1 MHSLVLYSLWKID
14 AMFLGNSCV
23 IKCSELAVAT
33 SNVLHK
39 LIPKYL
45 DEVCAELREYLYIP
59 IMYSAYVVEGLLFS
73 RFWWG

>member
-1 MHSLVLYSLWKID
+1 MISSYDFNLN
-14 AMFLGNSCV
+14 LGNSCV

-45 DEVCAELREYLYIP
+45 DEVCTLCYIIFCLTKMSFVLYI
-59 IMYSAYVVEGLLFS
+59 
-73 RFWWG
+73 WGEPKQALH